1 VTGGSCALVTGA
13 ARGIGRAIA
22 LALAADGWAVAA
34 CDRDEAVEE
43 TARAIEQAGGRALAL
58 SWEVT
63 DAEAAAAAHERA
75 AHELGPLGA
84 VVANAAIVDHIARAE
99 QVTPAGWR
107 REVDVNLTGAFLTL
121 QPAIAGMRERR
132 QGRIVVISSGAATGG
147 LRGQVSYSA
156 AKAGLLGMVRTLA
169 LELAPVGVTVNAILP
184 GMVETENVRAMPE
197 EVRRR
202 AMARVPFARFAA
214 CAEIA
219 SVVAFLCSPG
229 ASYLTGA
236 SIPVDG
242 AMGLNDLTLGREDP
256 GRGQA
261 PGSSGSP

>member
-1 VTGGSCALVTGA
+1 M
-13 ARGIGRAIA
+13 
-22 LALAADGWAVAA
+22 
-34 CDRDEAVEE
+34 
-43 TARAIEQAGGRALAL
+43 
-58 SWEVT
+58 
-63 DAEAAAAAHERA
+63 
-75 AHELGPLGA
+75 
-84 VVANAAIVDHIARAE
+84 
-99 QVTPAGWR
+99 
-107 REVDVNLTGAFLTL
+107 NLTGAFLTL

>member
-63 DAEAAAAAHERA
+63 DAEAAAA

-184 GMVETENVRAMPE
+184 GMVETEKVAAMPE

>member
-34 CDRDEAVEE
+34 CDRDEAVEG
-43 TARAIEQAGGRALAL
+43 TAAAIEQGGGRALAL

-99 QVTPAGWR
+99 QVTPEGWR

-121 QPAIAGMRERR
+121 QPALAGMRERR

-156 AKAGLLGMVRTLA
+156 AKAGL
-169 LELAPVGVTVNAILP
+169 ELAPAGVTVNAILP

-202 AMARVPFARFAA
+202 AMARVPFARFAS
-214 CAEIA
+214 CEEIA
-219 SVVAFLCSPG
+219 SVVAFLCSPA

-242 AMGLNDLTLGREDP
+242 AMSLNDLTLGREDP